1 MQNRSYKDGFAV
13 MASDPRFAIWV
24 TLLQQSGL
32 APYARGG
39 TPSPVFAPTNGA
51 FQKRPDILQ
60 DLLPNSSQAFPDTS
74 ALIPLIRAHVVYRL
88 HPFDEFKG
96 KKLTLQSAVGTP
108 IEVDGTNPQAITVT
122 WQSVQ
127 GQNAQGTL
135 QGEPILANNADI
147 YPINEVMFRHR

>member
-1 MQNRSYKDGFAV
+1 M
-13 MASDPRFAIWV
+13 
-24 TLLQQSGL
+24 
-32 APYARGG
+32 
-39 TPSPVFAPTNGA
+39 
-51 FQKRPDILQ
+51 
-60 DLLPNSSQAFPDTS
+60 
-74 ALIPLIRAHVVYRL
+74 YRL
-88 HPFDEFKG
+88 HPFDDFKG

-108 IEVDGTNPQAITVT
+108 IEVDGTNPQAVTVT